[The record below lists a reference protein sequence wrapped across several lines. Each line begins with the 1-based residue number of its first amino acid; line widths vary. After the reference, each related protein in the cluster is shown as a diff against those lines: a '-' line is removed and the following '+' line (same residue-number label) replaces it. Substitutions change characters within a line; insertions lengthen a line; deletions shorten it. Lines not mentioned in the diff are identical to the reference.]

1 MGEDGHLVNLLAL
14 DLCLI
19 VAHEDAVVGAALR
32 GRLQGCL
39 PAGPG
44 QAGVCAVLWGQRRLC
59 VDVPHGALLAG
70 TQSRAHAAAGG
81 GL

>member
-1 MGEDGHLVNLLAL
+1 MGEDGDLVNLLAL
-14 DLCLI
+14 DLCLV
-19 VAHEDAVVGAALR
+19 VAHEDAAVGAALR

-44 QAGVCAVLWGQRRLC
+44 QAGVRAALWGQGRLC
-59 VDVPHGALLAG
+59 VDVPHGASLAG
-70 TQSRAHAAAGG
+70 TPGRAHAAAGG